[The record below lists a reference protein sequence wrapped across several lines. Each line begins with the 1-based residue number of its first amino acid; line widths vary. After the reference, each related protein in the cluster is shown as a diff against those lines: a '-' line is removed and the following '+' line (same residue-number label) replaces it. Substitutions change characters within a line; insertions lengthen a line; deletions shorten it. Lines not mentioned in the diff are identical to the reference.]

1 MWLSSRAVI
10 KLGMRP
16 TLVVSFLISA
26 AGLLLLSRVAPGDGY
41 AAGVLPGMLVT
52 SLGCGLSL
60 PALTAAAVTGTTGE
74 NAGLGSAIF
83 SSVQQVGGAVGVAV
97 LVTVAA
103 RRSDALADSI
113 GPLRAATEGFSLA
126 LTIAAALLVLGAVLI
141 AGLLGRD
148 RSRST
153 R

>member
-1 MWLSSRAVI
+1 
-10 KLGMRP
+10 MR
-16 TLVVSFLISA
+16 F
-26 AGLLLLSRVAPGDGY
+26 
-41 AAGVLPGMLVT
+41 
-52 SLGCGLSL
+52 
-60 PALTAAAVTGTTGE
+60 AAARIRGVVEQCVCHGAYAFVRGTRHVDGGGRQRMQQE

-103 RRSDALADSI
+103 RRSDALTDSL

-126 LTIAAALLVLGAVLI
+126 LTVAAALLVLGAVLI

-148 RSRST
+148 RSESAVQRP
-153 R
+153 